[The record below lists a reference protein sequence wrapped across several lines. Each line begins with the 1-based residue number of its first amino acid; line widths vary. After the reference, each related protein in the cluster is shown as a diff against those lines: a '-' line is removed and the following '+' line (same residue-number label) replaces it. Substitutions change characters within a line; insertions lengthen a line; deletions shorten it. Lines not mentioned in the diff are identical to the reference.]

1 MISWRGLPLILIGV
15 GMASLCSATD
25 RILVDRLGP
34 TQATL
39 FISNADGGGEQPLA
53 QSGSLD
59 YNPVWS
65 ASGDWI
71 VFTSER
77 NGSADLYRVHA
88 DGSGLE
94 RLTDDPAYDD
104 QAALSPD
111 GKRMNRMLGHAPF
124 EAR

>member
-1 MISWRGLPLILIGV
+1 MEPGCYKSSSGLTMISWRGLPFILISL
-15 GMASLCSATD
+15 GMVSLGSATD

-39 FISNADGGGEQPLA
+39 FISNADGSGEQPLA

-77 NGSADLYRVHA
+77 NGSADLYRVHT

-94 RLTDDPAYDD
+94 RLTDDPA
-104 QAALSPD
+104 
-111 GKRMNRMLGHAPF
+111 
-124 EAR
+124 